1 MDISS
6 PSLAAIFGFAGV
18 AANVTWPL
26 MRRRSGLLAWQAM
39 ACSLMFLHFA
49 LLGAQTGALIM
60 LVAGLQAL
68 LAIPLGKSP
77 KFKRIYVASLV
88 FTRIVCY
95 LTWQGPQSV
104 FSSLALAIVCV
115 ANFQLNQVHQRTML
129 LTAIFAWVAH
139 NILVN
144 SIPGLISN
152 ALAFSVS
159 SLMLFKAMKLA
170 KSSDL
175 NTLVDSMPS

>member
-1 MDISS
+1 MDLSS

-26 MRRRSGLLAWQAM
+26 MRRRSGLLAWQAI
-39 ACSLMFLHFA
+39 ACGLMFLHFA

-68 LAIPLGKSP
+68 LAVPLGKSP
-77 KFKRIYVASLV
+77 KFKRIYIASLV
-88 FTRIVCY
+88 LTPMVCY
-95 LTWQGPQSV
+95 LSWQGPQSV

-129 LTAIFAWVAH
+129 LTAILAWIVH
-139 NILVN
+139 NILVS

-159 SLMLFKAMKLA
+159 SFMLFKVMKLA
-170 KSSDL
+170 KSSEL
-175 NTLVDSMPS
+175 NTPVNSIPS

>member
-1 MDISS
+1 MEFGTFN
-6 PSLAAIFGFAGV
+6 LATIFGFAGV

-26 MRRRSGLLAWQAM
+26 MHRRSRLLAWQAI

-49 LLGAQTGALIM
+49 LLGGQTGALIM

-77 KFKRIYVASLV
+77 KFKCIYIASLV
-88 FTRIVCY
+88 LTPIVCY

-104 FSSLALAIVCV
+104 FSSLALAIVCI
-115 ANFQLNQVHQRTML
+115 ANFQLNQVHQRAML

-139 NILVN
+139 NMLVS

-152 ALAFSVS
+152 ALAFGVS
-159 SLMLFKAMKLA
+159 SFMLCKVIKLA
-170 KSSDL
+170 KSSEL
-175 NTLVDSMPS
+175 NTLVDSIPS

>member
-26 MRRRSGLLAWQAM
+26 MHRRSGLLAWQAI

-68 LAIPLGKSP
+68 LAIPLEKSP
-77 KFKRIYVASLV
+77 KFKRIYIASLV
-88 FTRIVCY
+88 LTPIVCY

-115 ANFQLNQVHQRTML
+115 ANFQLNQVPQRALL

-139 NILVN
+139 NMLVS

-152 ALAFSVS
+152 ALAFGVS
-159 SLMLFKAMKLA
+159 SVMLFKAMRLA
-170 KSSDL
+170 KSIEL
-175 NTLVDSMPS
+175 TPSA